1 MTRFRPADRTKVLQ
15 QDLRAMARSDQ
26 TLVRRGVL
34 PQPAPAT
41 AISGSPFL
49 FLPKVEF
56 LIYDSSHEFSNGNT
70 FSLGNLFQRRFLRF
84 REIDIYLFVL
94 HDG

>member
-1 MTRFRPADRTKVLQ
+1 MTSFRPANRTKVLQ

-56 LIYDSSHEFSNGNT
+56 HSSHEFSNRNT

-94 HDG
+94 R